1 MCHTLLVVLNAVDRP
16 GFHDVLPTYNI
27 FELTF
32 AAKMQ
37 NWLIT
42 FCYRK
47 SPTDMGL
54 QRYSKESDNWFISY
68 RVQNMRC

>member
-37 NWLIT
+37 N
-42 FCYRK
+42 
-47 SPTDMGL
+47 
-54 QRYSKESDNWFISY
+54 
-68 RVQNMRC
+68 